1 MEGEIVTLEA
11 HLHPMAPASPLGAK
25 CQLTP
30 PNRVGAE
37 QRFHHL
43 DSKQPS
49 DFSFEGKESVQHFA
63 HNNHPK
69 AHLIHR
75 PASSRAAKSIYQSKL
90 VLDVPSQETS
100 NQWWGQSPLGADN
113 TTDSLSD
120 GRCGESDQ
128 RYFIPKMPKLI

>member
-1 MEGEIVTLEA
+1 MGDEIVSSEA
-11 HLHPMAPASPLGAK
+11 HLHPMPPESPLGAK
-25 CQLTP
+25 YQLTP
-30 PNRVGAE
+30 VLTGGGAE

-43 DSKQPS
+43 DSTQPA

-75 PASSRAAKSIYQSKL
+75 SASSRAAKSIYQSKL

-120 GRCGESDQ
+120 DAGSQISVISFQKCQS
-128 RYFIPKMPKLI
+128 